1 MENLITLSHL
11 PRVEERSWKTHW
23 LFRYGLAIVLFGATV
38 GLSLLLNYLN
48 LKINLT
54 IPVVLAL
61 VAGAWYGGRYP
72 GLLIAV
78 LFQATTIIYAPI
90 PPDSTLPRLIFTY
103 FSVFSLYV
111 FLVLVI
117 SGLKSIQHRLSQ
129 QRDLL
134 QVTLSSIGDA
144 VIATDTKGA
153 VTFMNPVAQKL
164 TGWDESSATGTALKK
179 VFRIVNEETGDEV
192 ENPVSKVLSTG
203 TVVGLANHTILVSK
217 RGKTIP
223 IDDSAAPIVD
233 RGEIKGVVLVFS
245 DVSERKQAEIMATRR
260 SSEIAALYDFSQR
273 LQHADSMDEVYE
285 AALDSIFVSLDC
297 DRAAFLLFD
306 DAGVMSFVASRGL
319 SPEYRLAVSG
329 HTPWTPDQKD
339 AKPIS
344 IEDLEKAD
352 LTDELRATI
361 RNEGIGS
368 LAFIPLVT
376 GDRLIGK
383 LMVYF
388 NDRHAFTESEFEM
401 AMTVGNQIAAGVE
414 RKRTENKLLDNEERL
429 RLATQTGNVGVW
441 DWDVRGD
448 HVEWTD
454 AVYSIHGLSVGD
466 FDGRVQTF
474 AQKVHPDD
482 RDYVSNRINMA
493 LSGEMPYDLEFR
505 IVRPD
510 GDVRWLFTNAL
521 VLRDDSGPYRMIGA
535 TVDIT
540 ERLRAEAARRES
552 EIMHRLVEA
561 QEAERHR
568 IARDL
573 HDHLGQKMTALR
585 LQTEALSKRCSDD
598 PALEEAV
605 RKVQNSAVDVDRDI
619 GFLSWEL
626 RPTEL
631 ENLGLENALTTF
643 VREWSSQYGIDAE
656 FHTSK
661 TESNGNGSRL
671 NQVVE
676 TNLYRIVQEALNNV
690 LKHADAKSVSVLL
703 HHREDEIVLIVED
716 NGCGFDEAF
725 GATNG
730 SMRGGLGLVGM
741 KERSALLNGVLEVD
755 SQPGTG
761 TTVVARI
768 PLN

>member
-1 MENLITLSHL
+1 MENLTTLPQL

-23 LFRYGLAIVLFGATV
+23 LFRYGLAIALYAVTL
-38 GLSLLLNYLN
+38 GLSMLLSYANAR
-48 LKINLT
+48 INLT

-61 VAGAWYGGRYP
+61 VAGAWYGGRMP

-78 LFQATTIIYAPI
+78 LFQTTTILYAPV
-90 PPDSTLPRLIFTY
+90 PADSTVPKAIFQH

-117 SGLKSIQHRLSQ
+117 SGLKTVQQRLSE

-144 VIATDTKGA
+144 VIATDTKGS
-153 VTFMNPVAQKL
+153 VTFMNPVAQEL
-164 TGWDESSATGTALKK
+164 TGWEEASARGTALED
-179 VFRIVNEETGDEV
+179 VFHIVNEQTDDTV
-192 ENPVSKVLSTG
+192 ENPVAKVLSTG
-203 TVVGLANHTILVSK
+203 AVVGLANHTILVSK
-217 RGKTIP
+217 DGSNIP
-223 IDDSAAPIVD
+223 IDASAAPIVD

-245 DVSERKQAEIMATRR
+245 DVSERKHAEAMASRR
-260 SSEIAALYDFSQR
+260 SGEIAALYDFSQR

-297 DRAAFLLFD
+297 DRAAVLLFD
-306 DAGVMSFVASRGL
+306 DTDVMSFVAARGL
-319 SPEYRLAVSG
+319 STKYREAVSG
-329 HTPWTPDQKD
+329 HSPWKAEDND
-339 AKPIS
+339 AQPFS
-344 IEDLEKAD
+344 VEDLDAAD
-352 LTDELRATI
+352 LTDELRETI
-361 RNEGIGS
+361 RNEGIVS
-368 LAFIPLVT
+368 LAFIPLVA
-376 GDRLIGK
+376 GDRLMGK

-388 NDRHAFTESEFEM
+388 DEPHSFTDSEFEM
-401 AMTVGNQIAAGVE
+401 AMTIGNQIAAGVE
-414 RKRTENKLLDNEERL
+414 RKRTERKLLENEERL

-441 DWDVRGD
+441 DWDVRAD
-448 HVEWTD
+448 HIEWTD
-454 AVYSIHGLSVGD
+454 SVYSIHGIPLGR
-466 FDGRVQTF
+466 FDGRSETF
-474 AQKVHPDD
+474 AERIHPED
-482 RDYVSNRINMA
+482 REFVSKRIEMA

-505 IVRPD
+505 IARPD
-510 GDVRWLFTNAL
+510 GDVRWLYTNAL

-540 ERLRAEAARRES
+540 DRLRAEAARRES

-585 LQTEALSKRCSDD
+585 LQTEALSAKCADD
-598 PALEEAV
+598 PSLAAAV
-605 RKVQNSAVDVDRDI
+605 LRVQKSAVDVDRDI

-643 VREWSSQYGIDAE
+643 VREWSGQYGIKAE

-661 TESNGNGSRL
+661 TETNGNGSRL
-671 NQVVE
+671 DHVVE

-703 HHREDEIVLIVED
+703 HHRKDEVVLIVED
-716 NGCGFDEAF
+716 NGCGFDEAMGAAN
-725 GATNG
+725 GAT
-730 SMRGGLGLVGM
+730 RGGLGLVGM
-741 KERSALLNGVLEVD
+741 KERSALLNGVLEID